1 MPSTSGASPAIIGT
15 VMVGCEPNLSMTCV
29 TGMSGVS
36 IPCIRCVDEGAK
48 ASVVDVRKSVTV
60 SEFYRIG
67 WTEPCDAA

>member
-1 MPSTSGASPAIIGT
+1 
-15 VMVGCEPNLSMTCV
+15 MTCV